1 MIRHATPADR
11 DAVVA
16 MMPRANLS
24 AGFGPEGIMPLDP
37 SPARL
42 VLLFDQHLAH
52 SDACLIVYAPNETPE
67 GFLMAAL
74 FAHPFDP
81 RHRIAKDTAW
91 WIEEGCRGRLSIVN
105 GMLDAYEGWA
115 RSRSCTYSGM
125 AGMGKDPKVGRIY
138 ERRGYVAAETHFLK
152 KL

>member
-1 MIRHATPADR
+1 VTIRFAVRAER

-16 MMPRANLS
+16 MMPSANLS
-24 AGFGPEGIMPLDP
+24 AGFGPDGIMPIDP
-37 SPARL
+37 TQEQM

-52 SDACLIVYAPNETPE
+52 RDACLIVHAPEKPE

-81 RHRIAKDTAW
+81 RLRIAKDTAW

-105 GMLDAYEGWA
+105 GMLDAYEDWA
-115 RSRSCTYSGM
+115 RSRGCGYAGM
-125 AGMGKDPKVGRIY
+125 AGMGKDPKVGRLY